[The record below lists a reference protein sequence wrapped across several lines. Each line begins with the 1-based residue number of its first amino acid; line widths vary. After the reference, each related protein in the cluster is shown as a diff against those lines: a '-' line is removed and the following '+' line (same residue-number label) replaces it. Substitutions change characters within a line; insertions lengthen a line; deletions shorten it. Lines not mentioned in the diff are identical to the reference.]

1 MARLFNVNQA
11 KVTGEYAGAALFALK
26 ELAFSAGY
34 TVRGSGDGNLLFAW
48 NGTTLPLD
56 PGDRGSGGAYDC
68 WQTGASRTDA
78 SSAVPKDAGNT
89 SAWCVLEDGAGR
101 QIYLQM
107 TAQATG
113 YAGYVLIAVARAG
126 SGGFDPTTVSLGAS
140 TGPGAPSA
148 AGDEHFFY
156 GSRAQVNGAGANFLG
171 GSTSGYYHMWAD
183 TTPGVDGG
191 LPLGIFFVDGSGV
204 PGNHFA
210 VVPIVANESSSDA
223 DPCVYEAFSNN
234 SRAWDWASG
243 PTYTIRSMNSQSINS
258 FWVNQGQADP
268 ITGDTSIAAPQ
279 YVTSTNECFK
289 GTPHSTGLRLLPLAR
304 AWGFYGLDQNSL
316 GWCSGP
322 TGYVFPWPDAATV
335 PLP

>member
-11 KVTGEYAGAALFALK
+11 KISGEYAGAALFALK
-26 ELAFSAGY
+26 ELAVSAGY
-34 TVRGSGDGNLLFAW
+34 TVRGSGDGDLLFAW
-48 NGTTLPLD
+48 DGYTAALGA
-56 PGDRGSGGAYDC
+56 GDQGSGGAYDC

-78 SSAVPKDAGNT
+78 SSSDPKDAGNT
-89 SAWCVLEDGAGR
+89 SAWCVLEDASGR

-107 TAQATG
+107 TTQPTG
-113 YAGYVLIAVARAG
+113 YAGYVIIGVARAG
-126 SGGFDPTTVSLGAS
+126 SGGFKPAAGPIGAN
-140 TGPGAPSA
+140 TGPGAPTA
-148 AGDEHFFY
+148 AGDEYFFY
-156 GSRAQVNGAGANFLG
+156 GSRNGTGANAFDG
-171 GSTSGYYHMWAD
+171 TDSGYYHMWAD
-183 TTPGVDGG
+183 STPGVDGA
-191 LPLGIFFVDGSGV
+191 LPLGIFFVDGSGNSA
-204 PGNHFA
+204 GYFA

-223 DPCVYEAFSNN
+223 DPCVYESTTA
-234 SRAWDWASG
+234 RAWDWAAG
-243 PTYTIRSMNSQSINS
+243 PTYTIRSTNTQGISS

-268 ITGDTSIAAPQ
+268 VTGDTSIAAPQ
-279 YVTSTNECFK
+279 YVTATNECFK